1 MLKGAAALESDPL
14 PSTETRDPLVQD
26 APTTGE
32 PARILLIEDDPQAV
46 LTISEMLH
54 AIWSERLVLVQALQV
69 DGAAQELIDHGATCV
84 LLTLEL
90 GGTRATEQIQALRTA
105 SPTAAI
111 VVLCDSVDEELA
123 LQSLH
128 AGAQDCL
135 VKQDLYPALLRRTI
149 RYAIERKR
157 SEVELAE
164 LALRDPLTG
173 LPNRALFLDRLGVA
187 LDRARRTG
195 STIAVL
201 FVDVD
206 KFKHINDTLGHG
218 VGDTVLAGLARR
230 LSGML
235 RPMDTIARFGGD
247 EFTLLFED
255 LSSDREVVLIAD
267 RISRAAARPI
277 PFEDGEAKVSV
288 SVGVATVVDPS
299 TPPETV
305 IREADA
311 AMYRA
316 KELGRSRY
324 ELFDEL
330 SRTRALERLELEAAL
345 NHAVERSELR
355 VHYQPKV
362 SLSGELGVVGFE
374 ALVRWQHPERGLIGP
389 AEFLPV
395 AEETGTMLRIGE
407 YVLDDAL
414 RQIARWRRLQ
424 PNITV
429 SVNLS
434 AGQLQDA
441 GLVSMLAG
449 QMRAAGID
457 PSALCVEVSEDA
469 VTPGL
474 QGRDGGAPG
483 SEGPRGQDRHRRLRH
498 GLRVA
503 VGPEATAGG
512 LAEDPRVLRGRP
524 RRRREPGAGGRSHR
538 RPRPRLRPRRRRRG
552 SGDGPAARPAAG
564 ARLRRRPGVL
574 PGAAA
579 AQRGCRCA
587 AGALHLHALS
597 PPAQALTPAA

>member
-46 LTISEMLH
+46 LMISEMLH

-111 VVLCDSVDEELA
+111 VVLCESVDEELA

-330 SRTRALERLELEAAL
+330 SRTRALERLELEASL

-469 VTPGL
+469 VTQDSMAATAAL
-474 QGRDGGAPG
+474 QGLRALGVKIAIDDYGTGCA
-483 SEGPRGQDRHRRLRH
+483 SLSDLRRLPVDSLKIH
-498 GLRVA
+498 ESFVGDLDGAENPAPVVGAIVDLGHAFGLDVA
-503 VGPEATAGG
+503 
-512 LAEDPRVLRGRP
+512 AEGVETDLQ
-524 RRRREPGAGGRSHR
+524 
-538 RPRPRLRPRRRRRG
+538 L
-552 SGDGPAARPAAG
+552 
-564 ARLRRRPGVL
+564 ARLRALGCDDAQGYFLGRPL
-574 PGAAA
+574 PSEDV
-579 AQRGCRCA
+579 
-587 AGALHLHALS
+587 GALLEPS
-597 PPAQALTPAA
+597 TSTR

>member
-1 MLKGAAALESDPL
+1 M
-14 PSTETRDPLVQD
+14 QD

-32 PARILLIEDDPQAV
+32 PARILLIEDDPHAV
-46 LTISEMLH
+46 LMISEMLR
-54 AIWSERLVLVQALQV
+54 AIWSERLVLVQALRV
-69 DGAAQELIDHGATCV
+69 DGAAQELTDHGATCV

-90 GGTRATEQIQALRTA
+90 GGTRAREQIEELRTA

-111 VVLCDSVDEELA
+111 VVLCEHLDEELA

-128 AGAQDCL
+128 AGAQECL
-135 VKQDLYPALLRRTI
+135 VKQDLGPALLRRTI
-149 RYAIERKR
+149 RSAIERKR

-164 LALRDPLTG
+164 LALHDPLTG

-206 KFKHINDTLGHG
+206 NFKHINDSLGHG
-218 VGDTVLAGLARR
+218 VGDTVLAGLSRR

-267 RISRAAARPI
+267 RISRAATRPI

-305 IREADA
+305 LREADA

-324 ELFDEL
+324 ELFDEV

-374 ALVRWQHPERGLIGP
+374 ALVRWEHPERGLIGP

-414 RQIARWRRLQ
+414 RQITRWRRQQ
-424 PNITV
+424 PDITV

-434 AGQLQDA
+434 PRQLQDA
-441 GLVSMLAG
+441 GLVSMLAE
-449 QMRAAGID
+449 QMRAAGIE

-469 VTPGL
+469 VTQDSEAATATL
-474 QGRDGGAPG
+474 QGLRALGVKIAIDDYGTG
-483 SEGPRGQDRHRRLRH
+483 SASLSDLRRLPVDSLKIH
-498 GLRVA
+498 ESFVGDLDGADKPAPVVGAIVDLGHAFGLDV
-503 VGPEATAGG
+503 TAEGVETD
-512 LAEDPRVLRGRP
+512 LQL
-524 RRRREPGAGGRSHR
+524 
-538 RPRPRLRPRRRRRG
+538 
-552 SGDGPAARPAAG
+552 
-564 ARLRRRPGVL
+564 ARLRALGCDRAQGYFLGRPL
-574 PGAAA
+574 PSEDV
-579 AQRGCRCA
+579 
-587 AGALHLHALS
+587 GALLEPSNH
-597 PPAQALTPAA
+597 